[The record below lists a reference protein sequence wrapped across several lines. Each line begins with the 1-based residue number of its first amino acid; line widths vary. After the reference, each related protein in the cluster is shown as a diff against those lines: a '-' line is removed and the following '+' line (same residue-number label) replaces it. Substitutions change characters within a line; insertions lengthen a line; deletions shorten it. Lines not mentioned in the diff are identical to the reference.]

1 MNASIMWLTGEA
13 GTGKSAIAQTMAES
27 FFVATIVY
35 QLYRTVPPPSKE
47 AILGAVNDDPL
58 VFTKSVT
65 A

>member
-1 MNASIMWLTGEA
+1 
-13 GTGKSAIAQTMAES
+13 MAES